1 MENLCNIWKVKDIV
15 VNNMKNEYDIDD
27 LVSNIDFKSNQFQEI
42 KKGIFLTNKEIEVLE
57 KYHIPYQNCHNLKEI
72 IFSIEE
78 VLEDM
83 DIVEDE
89 LELVSSSISE
99 RDYYQNTNK

>member
-1 MENLCNIWKVKDIV
+1 MENLNSIWKVKDTIA
-15 VNNMKNEYDIDD
+15 NNMKNEYDIDD
-27 LVSNIDFKSNQFQEI
+27 LVKNIDFNSGKYQEVG
-42 KKGIFLTNKEIEVLE
+42 KGIFLTNKEIEVLK
-57 KYHIPYQNCHNLKEI
+57 KYHIPYDTCHNLKEI

-78 VLEDM
+78 ILEDM
-83 DIVEDE
+83 DIVDEE